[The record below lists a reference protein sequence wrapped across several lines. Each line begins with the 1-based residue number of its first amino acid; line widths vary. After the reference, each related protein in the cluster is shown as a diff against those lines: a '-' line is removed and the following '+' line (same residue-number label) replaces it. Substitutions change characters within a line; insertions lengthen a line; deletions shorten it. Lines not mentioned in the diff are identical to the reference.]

1 MMLRLIFTGRLVA
14 TGPVLPG
21 AGRGEGACD
30 LPVRR
35 DAAGRALIPGTALAG
50 VLRSLA
56 TRLAPAI
63 GHRACDALTTPA
75 AHSKPCRC
83 PVCKLFGEIQPDE
96 DNRDGGEASRLL
108 CAHAMAKLPAGA
120 TVGFRDGVGIRRG
133 TGASAAA
140 SAAKYDYEVLPEDTS
155 FALRIEYQTP
165 AEGEVA
171 EQMQLL
177 AACLAEW
184 AAGRVWIGA
193 AAARGLGALR
203 LEELTVRRLDLRE
216 PAPLMDYLRA
226 DDTWHQGERIE
237 GWLAQQVNALRA
249 KTVMAPVPTSTLAT
263 LQGFAEIVLT
273 LRLPPPFLVN
283 DPQQSTLS
291 GYDHAPLLHRD
302 ARGDR
307 LVLPGASLRGVLRAQ
322 CERIARTLATAVS
335 ADAAD
340 FGRRCPACDPHCRPL
355 DSDGRSPADTPLAS
369 CSAIAEHWIR
379 YHPNPTMA
387 DRQLQQ
393 GQLCPTCQLFGS
405 TRFGSRLRVVGGS
418 VALPREA
425 AARNRDFLAIDRFT
439 GGARAHAKF
448 DAQVPTDEALMP
460 VRLFLETPTAAE
472 LGWLYLALRD
482 LDEGL
487 IRVGFGAAK
496 GFGRA
501 QIAAGRLRLGCLGEA
516 EGLGLP
522 MDVAPSTD
530 DPGLFDLREWPW
542 QDACALAAEHWV
554 DAFCR
559 ALDTFRRDDA
569 FVLGHDSWLGVPIH
583 GLDGETELT
592 LPDLYG
598 PARITP

>member
-1 MMLRLIFTGRLVA
+1 
-14 TGPVLPG
+14 
-21 AGRGEGACD
+21 
-30 LPVRR
+30 
-35 DAAGRALIPGTALAG
+35 
-50 VLRSLA
+50 
-56 TRLAPAI
+56 
-63 GHRACDALTTPA
+63 
-75 AHSKPCRC
+75 
-83 PVCKLFGEIQPDE
+83 
-96 DNRDGGEASRLL
+96 
-108 CAHAMAKLPAGA
+108 
-120 TVGFRDGVGIRRG
+120 
-133 TGASAAA
+133 
-140 SAAKYDYEVLPEDTS
+140 
-155 FALRIEYQTP
+155 
-165 AEGEVA
+165 
-171 EQMQLL
+171 
-177 AACLAEW
+177 
-184 AAGRVWIGA
+184 
-193 AAARGLGALR
+193 
-203 LEELTVRRLDLRE
+203 
-216 PAPLMDYLRA
+216 
-226 DDTWHQGERIE
+226 
-237 GWLAQQVNALRA
+237 
-249 KTVMAPVPTSTLAT
+249 
-263 LQGFAEIVLT
+263 
-273 LRLPPPFLVN
+273 
-283 DPQQSTLS
+283 
-291 GYDHAPLLHRD
+291 
-302 ARGDR
+302 
-307 LVLPGASLRGVLRAQ
+307 
-322 CERIARTLATAVS
+322 
-335 ADAAD
+335 
-340 FGRRCPACDPHCRPL
+340 
-355 DSDGRSPADTPLAS
+355 
-369 CSAIAEHWIR
+369 
-379 YHPNPTMA
+379 MA

-405 TRFGSRLRVVGGS
+405 TRFGSRPRVVGGS

-559 ALDTFRRDDA
+559 ALDAFRRDGA